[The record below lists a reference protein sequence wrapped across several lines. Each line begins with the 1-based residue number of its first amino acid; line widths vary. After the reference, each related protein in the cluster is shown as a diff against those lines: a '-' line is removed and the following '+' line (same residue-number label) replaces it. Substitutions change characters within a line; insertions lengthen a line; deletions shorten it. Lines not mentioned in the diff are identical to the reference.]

1 MANTQGQLASTSQ
14 QYLEIVDITNDL
26 LVMKDGST
34 AVVLEVSAINFG
46 LLSEPEQDAII
57 YAYAALI
64 NSLSFPIQIAIIS
77 RPKDVT
83 SYLEYVD
90 EQFQQAASELRRQQI
105 ANYRQ
110 FVSNLITEQ
119 NVLDKNFYVI
129 LPLSAIEL
137 GITDA
142 VNPVRQVFPNDKP
155 AQFDKN
161 SVIQRSVNTLG
172 PRRDHMISQFSR
184 FGLRAQ
190 QLNTKELIQ
199 LFYLMYN
206 RQSSEGI
213 KVVDTKEYTTA
224 VIQPRGNFD
233 PSQMPQGGAAQPI
246 PTQQPITPA
255 PTQPVAPQ
263 TMESA
268 AAPPMTPPA
277 PTVPV
282 ETPATATPTT
292 QPVPNTPTD
301 SEAPESFQAA
311 TSAIPH
317 EGVGLG
323 NTSTPSQPPQN
334 SGPNEG
340 TAQPR

>member
-1 MANTQGQLASTSQ
+1 MANNQEQLSSTSQ

-34 AVVLEVSAINFG
+34 AIVLEVGAINFG

-90 EQFQQAASELRRQQI
+90 EQFQQAGSELRRQQI

-137 GITDA
+137 GITDS
-142 VNPVRQVFPNDKP
+142 VNPVRQVIPNDKP

-184 FGLRAQ
+184 FGLRAN

-206 RQSSEGI
+206 KQSSDGI
-213 KVVDTKEYTTA
+213 KIVDTKEYTSA

-233 PSQMPQGGAAQPI
+233 TNTVMQSTPV
-246 PTQQPITPA
+246 TPA
-255 PTQPVAPQ
+255 PT
-263 TMESA
+263 T
-268 AAPPMTPPA
+268 AAPASVQTPA
-277 PTVPV
+277 VPV
-282 ETPATATPTT
+282 EQSTQTIAPTPPTIPTGQTESESPAT
-292 QPVPNTPTD
+292 
-301 SEAPESFQAA
+301 FQAA

-317 EGVGLG
+317 EGIGLDDS
-323 NTSTPSQPPQN
+323 NTQN
-334 SGPNEG
+334 QSES

>member
-1 MANTQGQLASTSQ
+1 MANNQGQLSSTSQ

-26 LVMKDGST
+26 MVMRDGST
-34 AVVLEVSAINFG
+34 AVVLEVGAINFG

-90 EQFQQAASELRRQQI
+90 EQFQQAGSELRRQQI
-105 ANYRQ
+105 ANYRA
-110 FVSNLITEQ
+110 FVSNMITEQ

-129 LPLSAIEL
+129 LPLSALEL
-137 GITDA
+137 GVADST
-142 VNPVRQVFPNDKP
+142 NPIRQVVPNDKP

-206 RQSSEGI
+206 KQASDGI

-233 PSQMPQGGAAQPI
+233 TSQMPQGA
-246 PTQQPITPA
+246 PA
-255 PTQPVAPQ
+255 PAPQ
-263 TMESA
+263 A
-268 AAPPMTPPA
+268 VAPPA
-277 PTVPV
+277 PLPQQISAPVQAPAPQVPV
-282 ETPATATPTT
+282 ETPVSTPASAP
-292 QPVPNTPTD
+292 QAVTPQAPAIPGSGQAD
-301 SEAPESFQAA
+301 SEIPSSFQSA

-317 EGVGLG
+317 EAIGF
-323 NTSTPSQPPQN
+323 TTPPTTTNQTAS
-334 SGPNEG
+334 
-340 TAQPR
+340 TAQSR

>member
-1 MANTQGQLASTSQ
+1 MANTQGQLSSTSQ

-34 AVVLEVSAINFG
+34 AIVLEVGAINFG

-83 SYLEYVD
+83 AYLEYVD
-90 EQFQQAASELRRQQI
+90 EQFQQAASEMRRQQI

-110 FVSNLITEQ
+110 FISNLITEQ
-119 NVLDKNFYVI
+119 NVLDKNFYII

-137 GITDA
+137 GITDSI
-142 VNPVRQVFPNDKP
+142 NPVNKVIANDKP
-155 AQFDKN
+155 AVFDKN

-172 PRRDHMISQFSR
+172 PRRDHMISQFGR

-206 RQSSEGI
+206 SQSAEGI
-213 KVVDTKEYTTA
+213 KVVDTKEYTSA
-224 VIQPRGNFD
+224 VIQPRGNF
-233 PSQMPQGGAAQPI
+233 SQTTAPNTTIRPAESPTTTAA
-246 PTQQPITPA
+246 
-255 PTQPVAPQ
+255 
-263 TMESA
+263 SA
-268 AAPPMTPPA
+268 AAAPVQQLPTEQISTATAAPTYPASPPPA
-277 PTVPV
+277 NPPSEVIAENTVAGDSV
-282 ETPATATPTT
+282 SV
-292 QPVPNTPTD
+292 VP
-301 SEAPESFQAA
+301 SESFQAA
-311 TSAIPH
+311 TAAIPH
-317 EGVGLG
+317 EGVGLS
-323 NTSTPSQPPQN
+323 STTPPTPPAQ
-334 SGPNEG
+334 EG
-340 TAQPR
+340 QPR